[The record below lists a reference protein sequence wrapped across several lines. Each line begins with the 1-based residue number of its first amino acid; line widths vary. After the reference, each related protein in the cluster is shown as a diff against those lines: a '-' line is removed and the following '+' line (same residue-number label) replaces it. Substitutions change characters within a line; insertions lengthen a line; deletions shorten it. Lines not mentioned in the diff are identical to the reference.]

1 MEKDRKEFEET
12 HPGEEFDHSDFFCI
26 EGCYG
31 MLSIFV
37 SQQIIDNDLGLR
49 KLLPRQCEQL
59 AQQRKLQILNTN
71 RSLPDRVK
79 STIRWTLLPTTD
91 YKYVLRIIFF

>member
-1 MEKDRKEFEET
+1 
-12 HPGEEFDHSDFFCI
+12 
-26 EGCYG
+26 
-31 MLSIFV
+31 
-37 SQQIIDNDLGLR
+37 
-49 KLLPRQCEQL
+49 LPRQCEQL

-91 YKYVLRIIFF
+91 YKYVLRIIIF